1 MKIIITLTG
10 AILLIQA
17 VRMVLPLGSAGKYVS
32 FVLGL
37 FFMAVTLDTI
47 GGLSFRGEEVLSN
60 DLPREETKELEEVQ
74 QQQIFADYANQLT
87 KDIRQ
92 SIPQLS
98 HAQFSFDFSLE
109 PFGTVRG
116 LTIFSPEKKQESVI
130 TRLSELYGISRE
142 VILWETK

>member
-1 MKIIITLTG
+1 MRMIITLTG

-60 DLPREETKELEEVQ
+60 DLPQAETKQLEEVQ
-74 QQQIFADYANQLT
+74 QQQIFADYANQLSE
-87 KDIRQ
+87 DIRR

-98 HAQFSFDFSLE
+98 DAQFSFDFSLE
-109 PFGTVRG
+109 PFGKVRG
-116 LTIFSPEKKQESVI
+116 LTIFSPREKQESVI
-130 TRLSELYGISRE
+130 TRLSELYSISRE
-142 VILWETK
+142 VIIWETQ

>member
-1 MKIIITLTG
+1 MRMIITLTG

-47 GGLSFRGEEVLSN
+47 GGLSFRGTEVLSG
-60 DLPREETKELEEVQ
+60 DLPQAESKQLEQVQ
-74 QQQIFADYANQLT
+74 QQQIFEQYANQLT
-87 KDIRQ
+87 EDIRH
-92 SIPQLS
+92 SIPSLS
-98 HAQFSFDFSLE
+98 DARFTFDFSLE

-116 LTIFSPEKKQESVI
+116 LTIVSSREKQESAIV
-130 TRLSELYGISRE
+130 RLSELYGISQE
-142 VILWETK
+142 VITWETK